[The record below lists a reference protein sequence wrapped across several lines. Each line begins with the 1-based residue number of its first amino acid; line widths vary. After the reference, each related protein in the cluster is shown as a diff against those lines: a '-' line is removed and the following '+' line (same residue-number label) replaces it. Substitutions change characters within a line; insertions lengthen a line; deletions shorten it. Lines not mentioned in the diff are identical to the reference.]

1 MTTTT
6 TTTGEGRASVPA
18 PAHLWIVGGV
28 TLLFNAM
35 GIISYMTTK
44 LGMLAEMGLTP
55 SQIAFMDSYPAWVS
69 AFWALGVWGAF
80 AGSVLIL
87 LRSRWAVAAM
97 VAGLIGLIVVTVY
110 HYALIDVP
118 ADMQSPAL
126 DVAIWVVT
134 VFLLFYARAM
144 AAAGVLR

>member
-6 TTTGEGRASVPA
+6 AGRMHT
-18 PAHLWIVGGV
+18 PAHLWIVGAV

-55 SQIAFMDSYPAWVS
+55 SQIAFMESYPAWVS

-80 AGSVLIL
+80 VGSVLLL
-87 LRSRWAVAAM
+87 LRSKWTVTAM
-97 VAGLIGLIVVTVY
+97 VAALVGLIVVTVY
-110 HYALIDVP
+110 HYILIDVP
-118 ADMQSPAL
+118 ADMQSPGL

-134 VFLLFYARAM
+134 LFLLFYSRRM
-144 AAAGVLR
+144 VAAGVLR